1 MKQETVN
8 TFTDGMVKD
17 LHPLTTPKTVLTD
30 ALNATLIT
38 YDGNEYILQNDMGN
52 GKVETSR
59 LPKGYVPVGMTEYGG
74 IIYVASYNPL
84 TKTSQIGSFPSPE
97 RQIGTEEIDD
107 NSSKNY
113 SINTSINTDNSYIR
127 LDVVGSDLE
136 KYKLNPGD
144 KFSFTS

>member
-84 TKTSQIGSFPSPE
+84 TKTSQIGSFPSP
-97 RQIGTEEIDD
+97 RTITYGTSNQKQTIEIQG
-107 NSSKNY
+107 SSLRTNNNEMVKY
-113 SINTSINTDNSYIR
+113 YGIR
-127 LDVVGSDLE
+127 KT
-136 KYKLNPGD
+136 KY
-144 KFSFTS
+144 